1 MGTRFCL
8 GTAGAAPESSHGAAI
23 SGAAAIPVKNSRRF
37 MRALYIREGFW
48 QSVSKDLDPH
58 YDRVMTVPAYA
69 LARTI
74 APCVMKYMAR
84 HPAAEGVDATPT
96 VEEVEAMVDA
106 AFWASLQQEEGR
118 SPKISLA
125 FVPADVASTRLNL
138 DPPIP
143 LGPRSLG
150 KLAPAVERPGVHLGI
165 RREDDGLVVWGA
177 LRTIPPYCLVIEVV
191 SPGLIVIKHSRGEEV
206 GKFANIAVLE
216 GDRVKVLDQG
226 AASRPG
232 VPRLLKTMLELDAF
246 PSTTG
251 PGDVLVRIAIAMRSH
266 GHGGALLVVPSGTE
280 SWRSSV
286 VWPIRYPVQPAFTRL
301 RDLMNVPDEERQFRR
316 WHDSLRGTIEGIAG
330 LTAVDG
336 ATVITDRY
344 EVIAFGVMIG
354 RRNHEDQ
361 IDRVLV
367 SEPVENDSPRAV
379 SPPEVGGTR
388 HQSAA
393 QFVRDQPDSVALVAS
408 EDGRFSL
415 FAWSEDQ
422 SLVHV
427 HRIDA
432 LLL

>member
-1 MGTRFCL
+1 
-8 GTAGAAPESSHGAAI
+8 
-23 SGAAAIPVKNSRRF
+23 
-37 MRALYIREGFW
+37 
-48 QSVSKDLDPH
+48 
-58 YDRVMTVPAYA
+58 
-69 LARTI
+69 
-74 APCVMKYMAR
+74 
-84 HPAAEGVDATPT
+84 
-96 VEEVEAMVDA
+96 MVDA

-125 FVPADVASTRLNL
+125 FVPADVPSTRLNL

-143 LGPRSLG
+143 LAPRSLG

-165 RREDDGLVVWGA
+165 GREDDGLVVWGA
-177 LRTIPPYCLVIEVV
+177 LRTIPPYRLVIEVV

-226 AASRPG
+226 AASRSG

-251 PGDVLVRIAIAMRSH
+251 PGDVLVRLAIAMRSY

-301 RDLMNVPDEERQFRR
+301 RDLMNVPHEERQFRR
-316 WHDSLRGTIEGIAG
+316 WHDSLRGAIDGIAG

-336 ATVITDRY
+336 ATLITDRY

-379 SPPEVGGTR
+379 SPAELGGTR

-415 FAWSEDQ
+415 FAWSAER